1 MRLISAIA
9 TTVAVFFC
17 SSVLRAESVYVKY
30 RGDVH
35 LRFFD
40 CWEITRSS
48 FIKRACYDRRNEYM
62 LITLN
67 GTLYH
72 YCEIDAGTV
81 SSLLSAPSIERFY
94 NARIKGHLTAGFI
107 EGLNIESSVEGPSP
121 CRAGSRFDCEPGSA
135 AGARPALIRIPRDRC
150 RSSKELSSATRYAQR
165 RRRCSKR
172 SLSSASSVARVSS
185 RPPNT

>member
-1 MRLISAIA
+1 
-9 TTVAVFFC
+9 
-17 SSVLRAESVYVKY
+17 
-30 RGDVH
+30 
-35 LRFFD
+35 
-40 CWEITRSS
+40 
-48 FIKRACYDRRNEYM
+48 M

-135 AGARPALIRIPRDRC
+135 AG
-150 RSSKELSSATRYAQR
+150 SACADKNTA
-165 RRRCSKR
+165 R
-172 SLSSASSVARVSS
+172 SLQIVKGIELCDEICPASAAVLEAQPLQRE
-185 RPPNT
+185 